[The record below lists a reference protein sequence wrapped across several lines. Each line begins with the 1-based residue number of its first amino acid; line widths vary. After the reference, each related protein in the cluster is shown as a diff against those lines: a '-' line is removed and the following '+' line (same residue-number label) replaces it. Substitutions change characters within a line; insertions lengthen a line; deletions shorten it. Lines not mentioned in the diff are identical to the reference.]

1 MKTLYTAHATA
12 TGGRDGR
19 AETDDKKVSLKISR
33 PGSSGEG
40 TNPEQL
46 FAIGWG
52 ACFGSAVQFVA
63 QQQKLDTGEVAVQ
76 ADVNL
81 NQDDNGF
88 FLSATLNVTV
98 PNLDQAA
105 AQKLVEAAHQVCPY
119 SKATR
124 GNIQVT
130 LNANGAAVQKAA

>member
-33 PGSSGEG
+33 PGGSGEG

-63 QQQKLDTGEVAVQ
+63 QQQKLDTGEIEVK
-76 ADVNL
+76 ADIDL

-88 FLSATLNVTV
+88 FLGATLNVTV
-98 PNLDQAA
+98 PNLDQAS

-124 GNIQVT
+124 GNIQVK
-130 LNANGAAVQKAA
+130 LNANGAPVQKAA